1 MPTRSQARKAKEA
14 KKEGKKQQLKE
25 NVGSLNEVRADL
37 DAYKE
42 AIKKNDSAKCK
53 KLLLKIKL
61 AILDF
66 NLTPPLKDEETVV
79 AAQLSLAREALEF
92 ATLHAVQEKD
102 VKAFERNFVQVKTY
116 YTDYGSLLE
125 ESERKWQLIALNL
138 LCLLA
143 HNRIAEFHTELE
155 LVSSKIRQENMYI
168 KYPIALEQ
176 RLMEGNYNQVLR
188 MRKMLPMPQYSFF
201 TDMLAETVREKI
213 SECAEHAYE
222 SIPLDDA
229 QEMLLLDDKA
239 ALEKHIAARGWSTEA
254 GAIVFKTTGDDE
266 RNVKDGAHRLI
277 EQSLRYAT
285 ELERIV

>member
-1 MPTRSQARKAKEA
+1 MTTRSAARKAKET
-14 KKEGKKQQLKE
+14 KQGQRKKQLEK
-25 NVGSLNEVRADL
+25 VDGINEVRTDL
-37 DAYKE
+37 EAYKE
-42 AIKKNDSAKCK
+42 ATKKNDSAKCK
-53 KLLLKIKL
+53 QLLLKIKL
-61 AILDF
+61 AILEFDVT
-66 NLTPPLKDEETVV
+66 LPLQEDESVA
-79 AAQLSLAREALEF
+79 AAQLSLGREALEL
-92 ATLHAVQEKD
+92 ATLHAVKEKD

-168 KYPIALEQ
+168 KFPIALEQ

-188 MRKMLPMPQYSFF
+188 MRKVLPMPEYSFF

-213 SECAEHAYE
+213 SDCAEHAYE

-239 ALEKHIAARGWSTEA
+239 ALKKHISARGWSTEG
-254 GAIVFKTTGDDE
+254 GAIVFKTGSADE
-266 RNVKDGAHRLI
+266 RNVKDGAHRMM

-285 ELERIV
+285 ELEKIV